1 MIQESWR
8 GAETERLAY
17 IAIFVLVITLAAGV
31 FMAFLPCLKAPTGK
45 PALTCNVSCCF
56 SVSYD
61 GLTTGYGSMSRIKFA
76 TSPPTSI
83 YPSFKIYLLRRY

>member
-31 FMAFLPCLKAPTGK
+31 FMAFLPLPEGPNREAR
-45 PALTCNVSCCF
+45 L
-56 SVSYD
+56 D
-61 GLTTGYGSMSRIKFA
+61 M
-76 TSPPTSI
+76 
-83 YPSFKIYLLRRY
+83 